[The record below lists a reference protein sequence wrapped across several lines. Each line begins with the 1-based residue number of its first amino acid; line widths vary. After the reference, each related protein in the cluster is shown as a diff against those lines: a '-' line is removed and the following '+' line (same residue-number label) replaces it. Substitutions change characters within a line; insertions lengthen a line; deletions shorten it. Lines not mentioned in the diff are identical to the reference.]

1 LVVEADDPLDNL
13 AEARLRMV
21 RWAGPMAGPESLGV
35 VRILIDSEPPI
46 YVPRGFELDRDH
58 WPVVGMQL
66 PVNIDPA
73 DPGGFEV
80 VWDEVPSMIQ
90 RAEANDPTLADPAGT
105 LTRTMKAVM
114 AAGVVGSGMST
125 PPDDAGAQA
134 VAAQALAVEMHN
146 DEYQPDHFQESMDKA
161 AKAPAPAGRTRA
173 VVLIAASEA
182 TDNQLR
188 GDAVIYIKDRHGIH
202 RAVLAVNIPGRPPY
216 AVFKDKFKHPDGKGG
231 LEGGGLPAL
240 VSTSDPNDVE
250 VLWDELLSPRKQDR
264 QTRNAALAD
273 RDARLAQFTSRAAEV
288 ASGPPPAP
296 PAPNLLGAP
305 QIPAEAREQMIRNAQ
320 IALRSVPAEMR
331 STIIEQ
337 YRLAGI
343 TIDENGNVT
352 E

>member
-1 LVVEADDPLDNL
+1 MALVVEADDPLDNL

-35 VRILIDSEPPI
+35 VRILIDSDPPI
-46 YVPRGFELDRDH
+46 YVPRGFELDRD
-58 WPVVGMQL
+58 Q
-66 PVNIDPA
+66 
-73 DPGGFEV
+73 
-80 VWDEVPSMIQ
+80 
-90 RAEANDPTLADPAGT
+90 
-105 LTRTMKAVM
+105 
-114 AAGVVGSGMST
+114 
-125 PPDDAGAQA
+125 
-134 VAAQALAVEMHN
+134 
-146 DEYQPDHFQESMDKA
+146 
-161 AKAPAPAGRTRA
+161 
-173 VVLIAASEA
+173 
-182 TDNQLR
+182 
-188 GDAVIYIKDRHGIH
+188 
-202 RAVLAVNIPGRPPY
+202 RPPY

-231 LEGGGLPAL
+231 LEGSGLPAL

-273 RDARLAQFTSRAAEV
+273 RDARLAQFASRAAEV

-343 TIDENGNVT
+343 TIDENGKVT